1 MILAI
6 SFTEIRKLLNA
17 LWLRFRKMK
26 KAPIKNN
33 ITINAHINEA
43 SVPNKED
50 KQV

>member
-17 LWLRFRKMK
+17 LWLTFRKLK
-26 KAPIKNN
+26 KVPIKNN
-33 ITINAHINEA
+33 ITINAHITEA
-43 SVPNKED
+43 TVPHKED